1 MIFSYSSFFLSIW
14 KYWLVYHFNF
24 LSPFRHLYWQ
34 WNQLNLFWL
43 MKLFIKLLVITIKC
57 CIHSFLLVITN
68 VLSRGFIIF
77 VKSWCLCCLQI
88 IICLFPHSL
97 YYRLI
102 QCTFLKNIFVLLFLL
117 DFEDKWL
124 WFIILFLM
132 GIGIYLLWWD

>member
-1 MIFSYSSFFLSIW
+1 
-14 KYWLVYHFNF
+14 
-24 LSPFRHLYWQ
+24 
-34 WNQLNLFWL
+34 

-132 GIGIYLLWWD
+132 GIGIYLLWWDKRFGCFRWWQLIKSIWSTTPLLYRNWLFSLFNILF